1 MKLSLKVWLKNGWL
15 IEHITSPEEI
25 ADLFRIVDRDLKDC
39 DVDNLSPDWRLNI
52 AYNAALQCAKAA
64 LAVAGYR
71 TSRESHHYRL
81 IQSLAYT
88 IQADDKLIIQFDM
101 FRKKRNIS
109 DYLRAGEVSDQEVK
123 EMIALA
129 KRLRNRVKDWIK
141 AKPMSHNW
149 IM

>member
-1 MKLSLKVWLKNGWL
+1 MKLSLNEWLKNGWL
-15 IEHITSPEEI
+15 IEHKTSPDEI
-25 ADLFRIVDRDLKDC
+25 ADLFRIVDRDLIDC
-39 DVDNLSPDWRLNI
+39 EVAFLSPDWRLNI

-88 IQADDKLIIQFDM
+88 IKADDKLIVQFDM
-101 FRKKRNIS
+101 FRKKRNTS
-109 DYLRAGEVSDQEVK
+109 DYLRAGEVSDLEVN

-129 KRLRNRVKDWIK
+129 KSLRIRVGKWVK
-141 AKPMSHNW
+141 AKSVSHT
-149 IM
+149 

>member
-1 MKLSLKVWLKNGWL
+1 MSLNDWLKNGWL
-15 IEHITSPEEI
+15 VEHKTSPEEI
-25 ADLFRIVDRDLKDC
+25 KNLFRIVDRDLKDC
-39 DVDNLSPDWRLNI
+39 EVAYLSPDWRFNI

-71 TSRESHHYRL
+71 PTRESHHYRL
-81 IQSLAYT
+81 IHSIAHT

-109 DYLRAGEVSDQEVK
+109 DYLRAGEISDLEVK

-129 KRLRNRVKDWIK
+129 KNLRRCVMKWIK
-141 AKPMSHNW
+141 AQSASHN
-149 IM
+149 

>member
-1 MKLSLKVWLKNGWL
+1 MKLSLNDWLKNGWL
-15 IEHITSPEEI
+15 IEHKTGTEEI
-25 ADLFRIVDRDLKDC
+25 QDLFRIVDRDLKDC
-39 DVDNLSPDWRLNI
+39 EVTKLSPDWRFNI

-81 IQSLAYT
+81 IHSLAYT

-109 DYLRAGEVSDQEVK
+109 DYMRAGEVSDLEVS

-129 KRLRNRVKDWIK
+129 KKLRRCVNEWIM
-141 AKPMSHNW
+141 AKSASHN
-149 IM
+149 